1 MENTKPHAALLASSG
16 MGHLIPILELGKHLV
31 TLHGFE
37 VTIFIVATDPS
48 TTKSQL
54 LEKTPNSYESYP
66 LHILL
71 LPYKDITSLL
81 DPSAN
86 IVVRIA
92 IIMRESL
99 PSLRSAI
106 TAMKILPK
114 VLIVD
119 IFGTE
124 AFEIAQQFGM

>member
-1 MENTKPHAALLASSG
+1 MQNTKPHGPHAALLASPG
-16 MGHLIPILELGKHLV
+16 MGHLIPILKLGKHLV

-37 VTIFIVATDPS
+37 VTIFIVATHPS

-81 DPSAN
+81 DPSGLCKHSSTYSCNHA
-86 IVVRIA
+86 
-92 IIMRESL
+92 
-99 PSLRSAI
+99 
-106 TAMKILPK
+106 
-114 VLIVD
+114 
-119 IFGTE
+119 
-124 AFEIAQQFGM
+124 